1 MPNPSVGRSGKNL
14 HSRARAVSVC
24 SLPVD
29 QWPTTDRNAWTDACR
44 PGMRLK
50 RGGTASHL
58 KPVTQDDLARRYGYF
73 LDFLNRS
80 DILKPDLPA
89 AAQITP
95 DNVESYLAVLRAGV
109 SSVTQYGS
117 IYKLRRLGQLIAPK
131 VDFSWLIEIENDLAL
146 VMQPRS
152 KQDRLVL
159 AEVLTEAGM
168 TLMCEAD
175 ASTRPML
182 SRARQFRDG
191 LMIALLATMP
201 IRLKN
206 FAALEIG
213 RSFALVRGRWW
224 IVLTSQETKEKRADE
239 RVVPNFL
246 LPWVEQYLRQHRPI
260 LDRSGGEPTFL
271 WLSSRDGSPLTYNAV
286 ERILSKR
293 TLATVGVDVSPH
305 LFRTSGAS
313 TAAVYGGHIPHLA
326 SALLHHTDPRVAER
340 HYNRATS
347 MNAAQAYGAIVNRLR
362 RNP

>member
-1 MPNPSVGRSGKNL
+1 MPNPSLGRSGRNSK
-14 HSRARAVSVC
+14 SRAGAVSVC
-24 SLPVD
+24 SLPVS
-29 QWPTTDRNAWTDACR
+29 QWPAADRDAWTDACR

-58 KPVTQDDLARRYGYF
+58 KPVSRDDLARRYGYF
-73 LDFLNRS
+73 LDFLNGCGT
-80 DILKPDLPA
+80 LNPDLAA

-95 DNVESYLAVLRAGV
+95 VNVASYLAELKARV
-109 SSVTQYGS
+109 SSVTQHGS
-117 IYKLRRLGQLIAPK
+117 IYKLRRAGQLIAPK

-159 AEVLTEAGM
+159 AEVLTEAGL

-175 ASTRPML
+175 ASTRPVL

-191 LMIALLATMP
+191 LMIALLATML

-213 RSFALVRGRWW
+213 RSFVLIRGWWW
-224 IVLTSQETKEKRADE
+224 IVLTNQETKEKRADE
-239 RVVPNFL
+239 RAVPNFL
-246 LPWVEQYLRQHRPI
+246 LPWVERYLRQHRPI
-260 LDRSGGEPTFL
+260 LDRSGEGPTFL
-271 WLSSRDGSPLTYNAV
+271 WLSSRDGLPLTYKAV
-286 ERILSKR
+286 ERTISER

-313 TAAVYGGHIPHLA
+313 TAAVYGGNIPHLA

-347 MNAAQAYGAIVNRLR
+347 MSAAQAYGAIINRLR
-362 RNP
+362 WNT